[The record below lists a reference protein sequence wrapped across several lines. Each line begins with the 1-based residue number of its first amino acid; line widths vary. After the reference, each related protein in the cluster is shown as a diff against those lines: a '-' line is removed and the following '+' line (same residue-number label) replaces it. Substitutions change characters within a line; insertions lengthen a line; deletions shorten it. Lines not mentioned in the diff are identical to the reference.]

1 MVGDGTC
8 GWGGS
13 PTVEGVGLGPSTG
26 VPGSGAVCRGRG
38 MGWSLAVGLTS
49 AVRTRSEQW
58 TKMALDVGMEGRG
71 QMAICGEQ
79 RVRTEGWW
87 KRELERRVAARL
99 GRALTAGWSVTSG
112 RHLRDSASAWDVP

>member
-1 MVGDGTC
+1 MAGEVPDC
-8 GWGGS
+8 G
-13 PTVEGVGLGPSTG
+13 GVGLGPSMG

-49 AVRTRSEQW
+49 AVRMRSEQW
-58 TKMALDVGMEGRG
+58 KKMALDVGMEGRG
-71 QMAICGEQ
+71 QMAVCGEQ

-112 RHLRDSASAWDVP
+112 RHLRDSASAWDVPWE